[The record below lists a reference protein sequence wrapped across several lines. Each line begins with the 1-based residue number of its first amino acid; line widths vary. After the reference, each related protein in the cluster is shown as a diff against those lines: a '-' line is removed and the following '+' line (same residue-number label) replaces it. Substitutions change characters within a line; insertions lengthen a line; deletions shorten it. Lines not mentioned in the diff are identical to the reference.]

1 MDSRV
6 LLPGW
11 RRLLLVLVPV
21 LVCCA
26 FVGALAYQ
34 AALQHYSQ
42 TQLQQAE
49 QRSAFY
55 ALSLQS
61 ELARHESLPRLAAFE
76 HTLAELLAAP
86 NAAPLRATANLY
98 LENIQRSADI
108 SAAFL
113 IDAHGVTLAA
123 SNWNQPSSFVGQ
135 NYAFRPYFHEAMS
148 QGFGRFYAIGSTT
161 GTPGYFLAAPIRAH
175 GRALGAVAVKA
186 SLAGFEQAL
195 AKSGDTVLLADNNG
209 VIFLSSRP
217 AWKYRTL
224 AELNASVRARLRSQR
239 QYGDYP
245 LTPLD
250 ATASRPAGAW
260 PETLRAMLP
269 GSRAQR
275 YRVQYRP
282 VGRLGWQL
290 ALLVDLR
297 PERQSAL
304 LAGSGAGLA
313 TALAIALIL
322 LARLRQKRFEERRRA
337 REALQRVYSELEQRI
352 AARTAELSAANSEL
366 AHKVEALD
374 RAQSILRQTRDSA
387 VQAGKLAVL
396 GQMAAGIT
404 HELNQ
409 PLAALNTLAD
419 NAVLLLERGE
429 QIEARDNLSL
439 ISQLAGRMGRIVAH
453 IKAFARK
460 GEGERERVLVADALR
475 QALVLVEPRRKQLDA
490 RIELTQPQEALAV
503 WASLVRLE
511 QVLVNLLMNG
521 LDAMADSPRE
531 RLLTIA
537 VSAHGSEVR
546 IAITDH
552 GPGIA
557 KEALARLFEP
567 FYTTKPAGQG
577 LGLGLAISQAIVEDF
592 NGRLEAG
599 NSPGQGARFGLV
611 LERAS

>member
-1 MDSRV
+1 V
-6 LLPGW
+6 
-11 RRLLLVLVPV
+11 
-21 LVCCA
+21 
-26 FVGALAYQ
+26 
-34 AALQHYSQ
+34 
-42 TQLQQAE
+42 
-49 QRSAFY
+49 
-55 ALSLQS
+55 
-61 ELARHESLPRLAAFE
+61 
-76 HTLAELLAAP
+76 
-86 NAAPLRATANLY
+86 
-98 LENIQRSADI
+98 
-108 SAAFL
+108 
-113 IDAHGVTLAA
+113 
-123 SNWNQPSSFVGQ
+123 
-135 NYAFRPYFHEAMS
+135 
-148 QGFGRFYAIGSTT
+148 
-161 GTPGYFLAAPIRAH
+161 
-175 GRALGAVAVKA
+175 
-186 SLAGFEQAL
+186 
-195 AKSGDTVLLADNNG
+195 
-209 VIFLSSRP
+209 
-217 AWKYRTL
+217 
-224 AELNASVRARLRSQR
+224 
-239 QYGDYP
+239 
-245 LTPLD
+245 
-250 ATASRPAGAW
+250 
-260 PETLRAMLP
+260 
-269 GSRAQR
+269 
-275 YRVQYRP
+275 
-282 VGRLGWQL
+282 

-337 REALQRVYSELEQRI
+337 REALQRVYAELEQRI

-409 PLAALNTLAD
+409 PLAALTTLAD
-419 NAVLLLERGE
+419 NAVLLLARGE
-429 QIEARDNLSL
+429 QIEARDNLTL

-537 VSAHGSEVR
+537 VSADGSEVR

-599 NSPGQGARFGLV
+599 NRPGQGARFGLV